1 MKTFVVLVAIALMA
15 HQTKQDCC
23 PEVDG
28 VKSAINYL
36 HLFKSQADSD
46 YNFYDIS
53 TKVELIYE
61 DSRDIVVDGVTFD
74 QMQTI
79 LKVTVDGNPTRIF
92 YYMHEALF
100 NSNGSLASVVKFTR
114 IRLKEGMTQDADVVA
129 YANAFF
135 NIVAPRTPLVAA
147 DLNTV
152 TACCLMKMEYINFY
166 YLYSNYYADGRGNSL
181 TC

>member
-46 YNFYDIS
+46 FNFYDITTS
-53 TKVELIYE
+53 VELVYE
-61 DSRDIVVDGVTFD
+61 NEADVTINSVVFKRL
-74 QMQTI
+74 QTV
-79 LKVTVDGNPTRIF
+79 LKVTVSGQPQRIF
-92 YYMHEALF
+92 YYMQEALF
-100 NSNGSLASVVKFTR
+100 NSNGSLNKVEKFTR
-114 IRLKEGMTQDADVVA
+114 IREKEGFTATDAQT
-129 YANAFF
+129 YATAFF
-135 NIVAPRTPLVAA
+135 GDGAVTFAA
-147 DLNTV
+147 V
-152 TACCLMKMEYINFY
+152 TCCLMKMEYINFY
-166 YLYSNYYADGRGNSL
+166 YLYSNYYADGRGKSL

>member
-46 YNFYDIS
+46 FNFYDI
-53 TKVELIYE
+53 TTTVELVSQVEE
-61 DSRDIVVDGVTFD
+61 DYPVGATTFTHK
-74 QMQTI
+74 QLQTV
-79 LKVTVDGNPTRIF
+79 LRVTVDGQPERVF
-92 YYMHEALF
+92 YYMQEALF
-100 NSNGSLASVVKFTR
+100 NLNGSLDKIVKFTR
-114 IRLKEGMTQDADVVA
+114 VRRKEGFDETNVVA

-135 NIVAPRTPLVAA
+135 NPTTTIAA
-147 DLNTV
+147 FAV
-152 TACCLMKMEYINFY
+152 VPCCLMKMEYIYFY
-166 YLYSNYYADGRGNSL
+166 YLFSNYYTDGRGNSL

>member
-61 DSRDIVVDGVTFD
+61 NETQNVVVDGVSYN

-79 LKVTVDGNPTRIF
+79 LKVTVDGNPVRVF
-92 YYMHEALF
+92 YYMQEALF
-100 NSNGSLASVVKFTR
+100 NTNGSLASVVKFTR
-114 IRLKEGMTQDADVVA
+114 VRLKEGMTQDTDVVN
-129 YANAFF
+129 YANSFF
-135 NIVAPRTPLVAA
+135 NTGTAITSTI
-147 DLNTV
+147 LNTV